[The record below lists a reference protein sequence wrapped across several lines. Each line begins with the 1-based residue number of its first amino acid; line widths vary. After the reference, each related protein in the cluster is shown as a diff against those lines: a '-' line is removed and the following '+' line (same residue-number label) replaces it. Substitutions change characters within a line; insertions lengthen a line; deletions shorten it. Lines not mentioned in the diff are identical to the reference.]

1 MDGVRY
7 DSPYTATLCV
17 KAPPMRPVIRYAIA
31 ILIVAIIPVAA
42 LTHLPTAAAQ
52 TEPDYRS
59 RTIYF
64 LLADRFNPQHPYNPY
79 VDPMYPDATNS
90 VDCFTQGCTE
100 EEEFRKYWGGD
111 IQGIIEKL
119 GYLQRLGAS
128 AIWVTPLAENV
139 RMYEGGTGYG
149 TGYHG
154 YWVQNYYQVN
164 AHFGSWSDVEQFS
177 TELHSHGMRY
187 IQDITLNDSNPL
199 DNHVFGLVYN
209 GNGSVFVAS
218 YEDDFDPMYG
228 TRLYKHYQD
237 TPLCEHAPADGNLW
251 NDWQLHHCL
260 LADLSGWNQ
269 HDPQVAQYLVGAGE
283 TWIDHGIDDLR
294 LDAINYVFPDFVSTF
309 TNAMID
315 HLEALQRP
323 DPYIVGEWSNGGVGQ
338 QNSLMFANDYDVFK
352 TRILDFQLSFA
363 LNRFIGGGYEY
374 PAQRMTGNELG
385 EFLSRRVQ
393 AFHGDDDWM
402 GTFLDNHDEIRT
414 MTRLDKIGVSN
425 ETERRERMDLATVML
440 MTVRGIPIIYYGDE
454 QYLAVYDAPVGY
466 EKKYINS
473 GNDDPWNRPGM
484 QSWDETTPAFRI
496 MSILAG
502 LRANDSAIWRGW
514 SNTVLSD
521 NDVLIYQRRD
531 GNTHVLVAVNRGAAK
546 DITLH
551 NDLGFAPGTYRG
563 VIADA
568 SPANTNNYLH
578 IERRSA
584 VIHVEAISS
593 IVLPN

>member
-1 MDGVRY
+1 
-7 DSPYTATLCV
+7 
-17 KAPPMRPVIRYAIA
+17 MRPTIRYAIA
-31 ILIVAIIPVAA
+31 ILIVAIIPIAT
-42 LTHLPTAAAQ
+42 LTHVAKTATATPQ
-52 TEPDYRS
+52 TQPDYRS

-64 LLADRFNPQHPYNPY
+64 LLADRFNPHHPYNPY

-90 VDCFTQGCTE
+90 VDCFTQSCTE

-111 IQGIIEKL
+111 IPGISEKL
-119 GYLQRLGAS
+119 DYLQRLGAS

-164 AHFGSWSDVEQFS
+164 AHFGGWSDVEQFS
-177 TELHSHGMRY
+177 AELHNRGMRY

-209 GNGSVFVAS
+209 GDGSVFVAS
-218 YEDDFDPMYG
+218 YEDDFDPPNG
-228 TRLYKHYQD
+228 TRFYKHYQD

-269 HDPQVAQYLVGAGE
+269 HDPHVAQYLVGAGE
-283 TWIDHGIDDLR
+283 TWIDHGVDDLR
-294 LDAINYVFPDFVSTF
+294 LDAIRYVFPDFVSTF
-309 TNAMID
+309 TNTMID
-315 HLEALQRP
+315 HLEALGRS

-338 QNSLMFANDYDVFK
+338 QNSLMFANNYDYFK

-363 LNRFIGGGYEY
+363 LNRFIGGAYQY
-374 PAQRMTGNELG
+374 PTQKMTGNELA

-393 AFHGDDDWM
+393 AFHGNDDWT
-402 GTFLDNHDEIRT
+402 GTFIDNHDEIRT
-414 MTRLDKIGVSN
+414 MTRLEAIGVPS
-425 ETERRERMDLATVML
+425 ETERRQRMDLATVLL

-454 QYLAVYDAPVGY
+454 QYLAVYDAPGVTYEAKYRLTRATTILGTGRACKVGTRRRRHFA
-466 EKKYINS
+466 S
-473 GNDDPWNRPGM
+473 SASLR
-484 QSWDETTPAFRI
+484 Q
-496 MSILAG
+496 
-502 LRANDSAIWRGW
+502 LRASDSAIWRG
-514 SNTVLSD
+514 SYNKVYSD
-521 NDVLIYQRRD
+521 NDVLIYERQD
-531 GNTHVLVAVNRGAAK
+531 GNNVVLVAVNRGGAK
-546 DITLH
+546 DISLH
-551 NDLGFAPGTYRG
+551 NNNLGFAPGTYRG

-568 SPANTNNYLH
+568 SPANTNNYVRVD
-578 IERRSA
+578 RRSA
-584 VIHVEAISS
+584 VIHLEAISS

>member
-1 MDGVRY
+1 
-7 DSPYTATLCV
+7 
-17 KAPPMRPVIRYAIA
+17 MRPTIRYAIA
-31 ILIVAIIPVAA
+31 ILIGAIIPIAL
-42 LTHLPTAAAQ
+42 LTHTVNTATAVAQ

-64 LLADRFNPQHPYNPY
+64 LLADRFNPHHPYDPY
-79 VDPMYPDATNS
+79 IDPMYPDATNS
-90 VDCFTQGCTE
+90 VDCFTQSCTE

-111 IQGIIEKL
+111 IRGIEEKL
-119 GYLQRLGAS
+119 DYLQHLGAS

-164 AHFGSWSDVEQFS
+164 AHFGSWSDVGDFS
-177 TELHSHGMRY
+177 AQLHNRGMRY

-199 DNHVFGLVYN
+199 DNHVFGMVYN
-209 GNGSVFVAS
+209 GDGSVFVAS
-218 YEDDFDPMYG
+218 YEDDFDTIYG
-228 TRLYKHYQD
+228 GRFYKHYQD
-237 TPLCEHAPADGNLW
+237 SPLCEHAPADGNLW

-269 HDPQVAQYLVGAGE
+269 EDPQVSQYLVGAGE
-283 TWIDHGIDDLR
+283 TWIDHGVDDLR
-294 LDAINYVFPDFVSTF
+294 LDAIKYVFPDFVSTF

-315 HLEALQRP
+315 HLETLGRP
-323 DPYIVGEWSNGGVGQ
+323 DPYIVGEWSGGGVGQ
-338 QNSLMFANDYDVFK
+338 QKSLKFANDYDYFK

-363 LNRFIGGGYEY
+363 LNCFIGGAYEY
-374 PAQRMTGNELG
+374 PPERTTGTELG
-385 EFLSRRVQ
+385 ESLSRRVQ
-393 AFHGDDDWM
+393 AFHGNDDWM

-414 MTRLDKIGVSN
+414 MTRLDKIGIPT
-425 ETERRERMDLATVML
+425 ETERRQRMDLATVML

-454 QYLAVYDAPVGY
+454 QYLALYDAPVTY

-496 MSILAG
+496 ISILAG
-502 LRANDSAIWRGW
+502 LRASDSAIWRG
-514 SNTVLSD
+514 SYNTVYSD
-521 NDVLIYQRRD
+521 NDVLIYERQD
-531 GNTHVLVAVNRGAAK
+531 GNNLVLVAVNRGDAK
-546 DITLH
+546 DISLH
-551 NDLGFAPGTYRG
+551 NNLGFAPGMYRG

-568 SPANTNNYLH
+568 SPANGNNYVRVDRH
-578 IERRSA
+578 SA
-584 VIHVEAISS
+584 VIHLEAISS
-593 IVLPN
+593 LVLPN